1 MHLSTPR
8 RSGTSSLRQGQRLF
22 NVRIWAGGWWKHLP
36 ILGHLIDMITKQFN
50 YLIQGRVHKV

>member
-36 ILGHLIDMITKQFN
+36 ILFNYMIKQFN
-50 YLIQGRVHKV
+50 DLIQGRVHKV